1 MSRKALALGGRPLGE
16 GQPCLVVAHVGS
28 AHEGKP
34 ETALRLIEAAF
45 QAGADAI
52 AFSIFRAAELLVR
65 RHPERSELEDVELT
79 PGDWKR
85 VLVAARGSGLAVIAE
100 VFDLPSRDLALA
112 AGIDAFQTHPTD
124 LDHPDLLRQVG
135 ACARPVLVGAADAPE
150 SLLREAVEA
159 AGTDVALV
167 LGPCATPSTTE
178 ELRLDEIQ
186 VLRDRHRVP
195 VGLLD
200 PTDGGSAF
208 ALVAPALA
216 AAHGAAFVE
225 KRLVLDR
232 SRKGRD
238 WAPAVSP
245 DVFYRLVE
253 LLRQAERARGDGEVA
268 KAASASASP
277 PRGRSIVAASLI
289 GRGDVLSAEMLRFK
303 RTDERSP
310 RGLAPREADRVIGRR
325 AARPIQADETIR
337 EDMLE

>member
-1 MSRKALALGGRPLGE
+1 MSRNALALRGRPLGE
-16 GQPCLVVAHVGS
+16 GQPCVVVAHVGV
-28 AHEGKP
+28 AHEGKA
-34 ETALRLIEAAF
+34 ESALRLIEAAF

-52 AFSIFRAAELLVR
+52 AFSVFQTAELLVR
-65 RHPERSELEDVELT
+65 RHPERRELEGVELAARE
-79 PGDWKR
+79 WRR
-85 VLVAARGSGLAVIAE
+85 VLQAARASGLAVIAE
-100 VFDLPSRDLALA
+100 VFDAASRDLALD
-112 AGIDAFQTHPTD
+112 AGIDALQTHPTD
-124 LDHPDLLRQVG
+124 LDHPELLRAIG
-135 ACARPVLVGAADAPE
+135 AGGVPVLLGAADAPE
-150 SLLREAVEA
+150 PLLREALEA
-159 AGTDVALV
+159 AGTTVALV
-167 LGPCATPSTTE
+167 LGPCATPSTAE
-178 ELRLDEIQ
+178 ELRLGELLA
-186 VLRDRHRVP
+186 LRDRHRVP

-238 WAPAVSP
+238 WAAAVSP

-253 LLRQAERARGDGEVA
+253 LLRQAERACGDGEAQAGV
-268 KAASASASP
+268 SGPVTP
-277 PRGRSIVAASLI
+277 PRGRSIVAAGLI

-310 RGLAPREADRVIGRR
+310 RGLAPRDADRVIGRR